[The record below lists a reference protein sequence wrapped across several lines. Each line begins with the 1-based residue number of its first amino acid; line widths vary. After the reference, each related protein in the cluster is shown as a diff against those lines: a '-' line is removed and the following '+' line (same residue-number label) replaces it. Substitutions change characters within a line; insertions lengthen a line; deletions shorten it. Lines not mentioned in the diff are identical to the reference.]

1 MRLPAFICVQP
12 SGPCSKRRV
21 YAILRP
27 LARLSCRIQNA
38 QQMQARCLSDYTG
51 CVPAP
56 FICRRAQIFSSLGPY
71 NEDARSAWRCTN
83 PAFAA
88 AYGPFYADAYS
99 QNKTICKKYS
109 SIYVL
114 NNCVPFSNEC
124 GPAFA
129 WTYFRVSHP
138 CAPPFHMPT
147 TVCSAPPP
155 PRPYFHIPILLHFR
169 VPASP
174 HITFLRAG
182 GLRAPAP
189 AFPRPCPCT
198 HAPSARP
205 RPGPLHPCAQRPVP
219 ARSLAPVRPV
229 PARSLAPMRPAPG
242 PGPVPCT
249 HAPSARVR
257 VVFPLYKPARTGAK
271 RCEKRVKKPDGKPSG
286 FSHGAAPHLFCMPSL
301 KPAPRPLCARS
312 PPPSASYPSLS
323 SGAPACCARSR
334 RAS

>member
-1 MRLPAFICVQP
+1 MRPAVRALLQTARLRNLAAPCTSELSYTKRTANAGSLPLGLHRLRPCAFYLPA
-12 SGPCSKRRV
+12 GPNFLLPWPV
-21 YAILRP
+21 Y
-27 LARLSCRIQNA
+27 
-38 QQMQARCLSDYTG
+38 G
-51 CVPAP
+51 
-56 FICRRAQIFSSLGPY
+56 
-71 NEDARSAWRCTN
+71 DARSAWRCTN

-88 AYGPFYADAYS
+88 AYGPFYAGAYS

-147 TVCSAPPP
+147 TVCSAPPT

-182 GLRAPAP
+182 GSRAPAP
-189 AFPRPCPCT
+189 AFPR
-198 HAPSARP
+198 
-205 RPGPLHPCAQRPVP
+205 
-219 ARSLAPVRPV
+219 
-229 PARSLAPMRPAPG
+229 
-242 PGPVPCT
+242 PVPCT

>member
-1 MRLPAFICVQP
+1 MRLPVFIYVQP

-71 NEDARSAWRCTN
+71 NGDARSAWRCTN

-88 AYGPFYADAYS
+88 AYGPFYAGAYS

-174 HITFLRAG
+174 HICAPVVRVLLLPHSRARS
-182 GLRAPAP
+182 LAPMRPAP
-189 AFPRPCPCT
+189 GPGLLPRT
-198 HAPSARP
+198 RAPSARS
-205 RPGPLHPCAQRPVP
+205 RPAPLHPCARSRPVP
-219 ARSLAPVRPV
+219 LLPCARRPV
-229 PARSLAPMRPAPG
+229 PARSLAPMRPAPASASSFLFASR
-242 PGPVPCT
+242 PVQ
-249 HAPSARVR
+249 ARN
-257 VVFPLYKPARTGAK
+257 GAK
-271 RCEKRVKKPDGKPSG
+271 
-286 FSHGAAPHLFCMPSL
+286 
-301 KPAPRPLCARS
+301 
-312 PPPSASYPSLS
+312 SA
-323 SGAPACCARSR
+323 
-334 RAS
+334 

>member
-1 MRLPAFICVQP
+1 M
-12 SGPCSKRRV
+12 
-21 YAILRP
+21 
-27 LARLSCRIQNA
+27 
-38 QQMQARCLSDYTG
+38 
-51 CVPAP
+51 
-56 FICRRAQIFSSLGPY
+56 
-71 NEDARSAWRCTN
+71 
-83 PAFAA
+83 
-88 AYGPFYADAYS
+88 
-99 QNKTICKKYS
+99 
-109 SIYVL
+109 

-147 TVCSAPPP
+147 TVCSAPPT

-182 GLRAPAP
+182 GSRAPAP
-189 AFPRPCPCT
+189 AFPRPC
-198 HAPSARP
+198 
-205 RPGPLHPCAQRPVP
+205 
-219 ARSLAPVRPV
+219 
-229 PARSLAPMRPAPG
+229 
-242 PGPVPCT
+242 PCT

>member
-1 MRLPAFICVQP
+1 MRPAVRALLQTARLRNLAAPCTSELSYTKRTANAGSLPLGLHRLRPCAFYLPA
-12 SGPCSKRRV
+12 GPNFLLPWPV
-21 YAILRP
+21 Y
-27 LARLSCRIQNA
+27 
-38 QQMQARCLSDYTG
+38 G
-51 CVPAP
+51 
-56 FICRRAQIFSSLGPY
+56 
-71 NEDARSAWRCTN
+71 DARSAWRCTN

-88 AYGPFYADAYS
+88 AYGPFYAGAYS

-114 NNCVPFSNEC
+114 NNCVSFFNEC

-138 CAPPFHMPT
+138 CAPPFHTPT
-147 TVCSAPPP
+147 TVCSAPPT

-182 GLRAPAP
+182 GSRAPAP

-205 RPGPLHPCAQRPVP
+205 RPAPLHPCAQRPVP
-219 ARSLAPVRPV
+219 ACSLAPVRPV

>member
-12 SGPCSKRRV
+12 VRALLQTACLRNLAVLCTSDLSYMSMDTKRTVNRLAASRITQAASLRLLSAGGPK
-21 YAILRP
+21 
-27 LARLSCRIQNA
+27 
-38 QQMQARCLSDYTG
+38 
-51 CVPAP
+51 
-56 FICRRAQIFSSLGPY
+56 FFFSLGPY
-71 NEDARSAWRCTN
+71 NGDARSAWRCTN

-88 AYGPFYADAYS
+88 AYGPFYAGAYS

-147 TVCSAPPP
+147 TVCSAPPT

-182 GLRAPAP
+182 GSRAPAP

-198 HAPSARP
+198 HAPSARS
-205 RPGPLHPCAQRPVP
+205 RPAPLHPCARSRPVP
-219 ARSLAPVRPV
+219 LLPCARRPV
-229 PARSLAPMRPAPG
+229 PARSLAPMRPAP
-242 PGPVPCT
+242 
-249 HAPSARVR
+249 A
-257 VVFPLYKPARTGAK
+257 
-271 RCEKRVKKPDGKPSG
+271 
-286 FSHGAAPHLFCMPSL
+286 
-301 KPAPRPLCARS
+301 
-312 PPPSASYPSLS
+312 SASSFLFASRPVQ
-323 SGAPACCARSR
+323 ARNGEKS
-334 RAS
+334 A

>member
-1 MRLPAFICVQP
+1 M
-12 SGPCSKRRV
+12 
-21 YAILRP
+21 
-27 LARLSCRIQNA
+27 
-38 QQMQARCLSDYTG
+38 
-51 CVPAP
+51 
-56 FICRRAQIFSSLGPY
+56 
-71 NEDARSAWRCTN
+71 
-83 PAFAA
+83 
-88 AYGPFYADAYS
+88 
-99 QNKTICKKYS
+99 
-109 SIYVL
+109 

-147 TVCSAPPP
+147 TVCSAPPT

-182 GLRAPAP
+182 GSRAPAP
-189 AFPRPCPCT
+189 AFPR
-198 HAPSARP
+198 
-205 RPGPLHPCAQRPVP
+205 
-219 ARSLAPVRPV
+219 
-229 PARSLAPMRPAPG
+229 
-242 PGPVPCT
+242 PVPCT

-257 VVFPLYKPARTGAK
+257 VVFPLCKPARTGAK

>member
-1 MRLPAFICVQP
+1 L
-12 SGPCSKRRV
+12 
-21 YAILRP
+21 
-27 LARLSCRIQNA
+27 
-38 QQMQARCLSDYTG
+38 DYTG

-71 NEDARSAWRCTN
+71 NGDARSAWRCTN

-88 AYGPFYADAYS
+88 AYGPFYAGAYS

-147 TVCSAPPP
+147 TVCSAPPT

-182 GLRAPAP
+182 GSRAPAP

-205 RPGPLHPCAQRPVP
+205 RPAPLHPCARSRPGPLHPCAQRPRPRRLSSLQAGPYRRETVRK
-219 ARSLAPVRPV
+219 ARKKAGRQTVRLFT
-229 PARSLAPMRPAPG
+229 RG
-242 PGPVPCT
+242 C
-249 HAPSARVR
+249 APSV
-257 VVFPLYKPARTGAK
+257 LYAK
-271 RCEKRVKKPDGKPSG
+271 SQ
-286 FSHGAAPHLFCMPSL
+286 A
-301 KPAPRPLCARS
+301 CA
-312 PPPSASYPSLS
+312 SASLRP
-323 SGAPACCARSR
+323 
-334 RAS
+334 